1 MNERYFSHFA
11 RSYPCPI
18 DQNSCAHAAQAF
30 SLDYGVGVR
39 GESTI
44 MSNGLG
50 ITAVAATT
58 LIAAATS
65 GVHAGDYSTIAQVDQ
80 SARSVR
86 GWAQA
91 SEPSQTAEPSM
102 PAVQLGQE
110 SPLLGTP
117 APPVGNLPLN
127 PHSGTP
133 AVVLDDQEVSAILG
147 KGVRSNA
154 GEEMGRIVDVIVSR
168 DGQIHAAIID
178 FGGFLGIGTRKI
190 AVDWYALSFAPVGK
204 PGAITLELTR
214 NQLRLAPQYKRGEP
228 LVVVGT
234 ASGGGAPATRSK
246 EAAAPER

>member
-1 MNERYFSHFA
+1 
-11 RSYPCPI
+11 
-18 DQNSCAHAAQAF
+18 
-30 SLDYGVGVR
+30 
-39 GESTI
+39 
-44 MSNGLG
+44 MSIGLV
-50 ITAVAATT
+50 IAAVAATT

-65 GVHAGDYSTIAQVDQ
+65 GVHGGDYSAIAQADQ
-80 SARSVR
+80 SARSTQ

-91 SEPSQTAEPSM
+91 RQLSQTAEPSI

-110 SPLLGTP
+110 SSLSGTP
-117 APPVGNLPLN
+117 APSVGNLPLN

-154 GEEMGRIVDVIVSR
+154 DEDMGRIVDVIVGR
-168 DGQIHAAIID
+168 DGRIHAAIID

-190 AVDWYALSFAPVGK
+190 AVDWNALDFAPVGK

-214 NQLRLAPQYKRGEP
+214 NQVRLAPQYKRGEP

-234 ASGGGAPATRSK
+234 ASGAPARSK